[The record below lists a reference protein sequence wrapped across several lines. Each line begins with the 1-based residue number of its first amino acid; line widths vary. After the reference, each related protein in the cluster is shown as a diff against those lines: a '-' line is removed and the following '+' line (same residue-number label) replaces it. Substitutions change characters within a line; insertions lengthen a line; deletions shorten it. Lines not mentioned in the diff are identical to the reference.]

1 MSPIT
6 LLLCKSHLALGVG
19 YTSVVFASFL
29 LYLNFDV
36 GIYIKNRNTASIIW
50 TFLKVKTC
58 SHVTVKEVAREK
70 NGSIVKIMLG
80 MNSFSNT
87 AFKVNLKN
95 AKCLFPVSLHAIT
108 VYFITFL
115 SISSATT
122 MES

>member
-36 GIYIKNRNTASIIW
+36 GIYIKNRNTASIIR

-58 SHVTVKEVAREK
+58 SHVTVKEVARGK

-80 MNSFSNT
+80 MNSF
-87 AFKVNLKN
+87 F
-95 AKCLFPVSLHAIT
+95 
-108 VYFITFL
+108 
-115 SISSATT
+115 
-122 MES
+122 